1 MVNILLIFCNV
12 FVDYD
17 GTCDRL
23 KKLDV
28 KDDGKLTKMKD
39 EKFAFGSKDNGKFR
53 KCFSNVFS
61 KR

>member
-39 EKFAFGSKDNGKFR
+39 EKFGVGNKDDDELF
-53 KCFSNVFS
+53 CSNIFF
-61 KR
+61 